1 MADSGYHDPD
11 QHTFGQIHMSGHVQ
25 RVPHLALTGN
35 SPIFTIGDTHTVE
48 ARFDSIPAFSLE
60 DAGVVCWTRLRS
72 IVNHEKK
79 VETSIPNGWCM
90 LVFNVFL
97 IHTQHTS
104 KHHTCNLWNILELT
118 RNSIKLA
125 SNKQSNQSTAQKDLP
140 SVPDSSQ
147 KKTSSPYDST
157 GTLW

>member
-79 VETSIPNGWCM
+79 WKHPYPMVGVCWCSM
-90 LVFNVFL
+90 FFL

-125 SNKQSNQSTAQKDLP
+125 SNKQ
-140 SVPDSSQ
+140 
-147 KKTSSPYDST
+147 
-157 GTLW
+157 